1 MKKLI
6 GALFILLLMGNV
18 AFAEKT
24 DADAPEAAEALLR
37 KSIESVFDVLK
48 NEALTS
54 QEQKE
59 KIEAIVDPVF
69 NYELI
74 AMLSLGRRNWSRLD
88 PEQREVFVERFV
100 TRLKDSYFENIA
112 MIQGDAETNVD
123 YGEREVES
131 GRVHIPV
138 RAGMKD
144 SSVDMRYKFHFSEGE
159 GWRIYDVEINGVSI
173 VASYRSQFNQVLAS
187 QSVDEMLE
195 ALKTLEAPEVE

>member
-6 GALFILLLMGNV
+6 VALFILLLMANA

-24 DADAPEAAEALLR
+24 DADAPEAAEALLK

-48 NEALTS
+48 NEDLTS
-54 QEQKE
+54 QEQKAE
-59 KIEAIVDPVF
+59 IEAIVDPVF

-74 AMLSLGRRNWSRLD
+74 ARLSLGRRNWSRLD

-112 MIQGDAETNVD
+112 MIQGDAKTEID
-123 YGEREVES
+123 YGEREVEN
-131 GRVHIPV
+131 GRVHVPV

-144 SSVDMRYKFHFSEGE
+144 SSVDMRYKLHFSEGE
-159 GWRIYDVEINGVSI
+159 GWRVYDVEINGVSI
-173 VASYRSQFNQVLAS
+173 VASYRSQFNQVLSS

>member
-6 GALFILLLMGNV
+6 VTLISLLFMANA
-18 AFAEKT
+18 AFSETT
-24 DADAPEAAEALLR
+24 DADVPEAAEALLR
-37 KSIESVFDVLK
+37 KSIESVFEVLADDTLSSD
-48 NEALTS
+48 ER
-54 QEQKE
+54 KE
-59 KIEAIVDPVF
+59 EIEAIVDPVF

-74 AMLSLGRRNWSRLD
+74 AKLSLGRQHWSRLD
-88 PEQREVFVERFV
+88 TAQREVFIERFV
-100 TRLKDSYFENIA
+100 TRMKDSYFENIA

-144 SSVDMRYKFHFSEGE
+144 SSVDMRYKFHFSEDE
-159 GWRIYDVEINGVSI
+159 GWRVYDVEINGVSI
-173 VASYRSQFNQVLAS
+173 VSSYRSQFDQVLAS

-195 ALKTLEAPEVE
+195 ALKTMEAPEVE